1 MMASNEKKKVKRSK
15 VQDSCKV
22 ALTTKP
28 SAHHPSPNKIISLPA
43 FNPDLSSSHITLTNH
58 FVGLRK
64 ELSDAVI
71 TACKALRMDEPGI
84 FFMFSNAEE
93 IHAILGLPGSPIAP
107 AANAAL
113 SVVALRGWMIANLI
127 PNPVVQLVSMPAM
140 SHHQGLSI
148 TNLSGQ
154 EFATIL
160 FTLTALMP
168 WGAATMAAGR
178 SAGSFHIIQGIGAGT
193 CTITRGAV
201 GAFV

>member
-1 MMASNEKKKVKRSK
+1 MKRSK

-22 ALTTKP
+22 LPTKP
-28 SAHHPSPNKIISLPA
+28 NADAHHHPSPNTNKITSLPA
-43 FNPDLSSSHITLTNH
+43 FNPYDDSSSSHTMLTNH
-58 FVGLRK
+58 FVGLRR

-71 TACKALRMDEPGI
+71 VACKALRTDDPGI
-84 FFMFSNAEE
+84 FFMFSTNAEE
-93 IHAILGLPGSPIAP
+93 IHAILGLPGSPVAP
-107 AANAAL
+107 AANADL
-113 SVVALRGWMIANLI
+113 SVVALRTWIANLI
-127 PNPVVQLVSMPAM
+127 PNNRAAQLVSMPAT
-140 SHHQGLSI
+140 SYNQGLAI

-154 EFATIL
+154 EFASIL

-178 SAGSFHIIQGIGAGT
+178 SAGSFHIIQGIGAGS

>member
-1 MMASNEKKKVKRSK
+1 MKRSK

-22 ALTTKP
+22 LPTQP
-28 SAHHPSPNKIISLPA
+28 NAHHPSPNKIISLSS
-43 FNPDLSSSHITLTNH
+43 FNPDLSSSHTMLTNH

-71 TACKALRMDEPGI
+71 VACKALRTDDPGI
-84 FFMFSNAEE
+84 FFMFSYAEE
-93 IHAILGLPGSPIAP
+93 IHAILGLPGSPVAP

-113 SVVALRGWMIANLI
+113 SVVALRSWIATLI
-127 PNPVVQLVSMPAM
+127 PNQVVQLVPMPAT
-140 SHHQGLSI
+140 SLDQGLAI

-154 EFATIL
+154 EFAQIL

-178 SAGSFHIIQGIGAGT
+178 SAGSFHIIQGIGAGS

>member
-1 MMASNEKKKVKRSK
+1 MASRKISRRSK
-15 VQDSCKV
+15 VQDSSEES
-22 ALTTKP
+22 TEP
-28 SAHHPSPNKIISLPA
+28 NAHHPSPNKIISLPA
-43 FNPDLSSSHITLTNH
+43 FNPNLSGSHETLTNY
-58 FVGLRK
+58 FVGLRR

-71 TACKALRMDEPGI
+71 AACKALRTDDPGI
-84 FFMFSNAEE
+84 FFMFSGAEE
-93 IHAILGLPGSPIAP
+93 IHSILGLPGSPVPP

-113 SVVALRGWMIANLI
+113 SVFALRGWIATLI
-127 PNPVVQLVSMPAM
+127 PNQVVQLVSMPAT
-140 SHHQGLSI
+140 SLDQGLSI
-148 TNLSGQ
+148 ANLSGQ

-178 SAGSFHIIQGIGAGT
+178 SAGSFHVIQGIGAGT